1 MKEILLSQLD
11 RENNKLNQCGDLLMT
26 IKVNNYDLHNYMAYL
41 DLVFEF
47 DSIADVLSDIHRA
60 VLECG
65 VNKELLMTC
74 IGFIS
79 EISFMVAAFISKVD
93 EFHKALQWNN

>member
-11 RENNKLNQCGDLLMT
+11 RENNKLNRCGDKLMT
-26 IKVNNYDLHNYMAYL
+26 IKVNNYDLHNYMVYL
-41 DLVFEF
+41 DLIFEF
-47 DSIADVLSDIHRA
+47 DSIADILSDIHRA

-65 VNKELLMTC
+65 VNKELLMSC

-79 EISFMVAAFISKVD
+79 EISFMVAAFMTKVD
-93 EFHKALQWNN
+93 EFQNNLQWNN

>member
-26 IKVNNYDLHNYMAYL
+26 IKVNNYDLHNYMGYL

-47 DSIADVLSDIHRA
+47 DFIADILSDIHRA

-65 VNKELLMTC
+65 SNRELLITC

-79 EISFMVAAFISKVD
+79 EISFMVAAFIAKTL
-93 EFHKALQWNN
+93 EFQNNLQWNS